1 MECPYVSDIKKEDV
15 STIVRDLLNNM
26 IDKVLSQD
34 MAKSSLTYRELSK
47 TTTDCATENNLC
59 LDAGNQ
65 VSYGENVSIDT
76 KVFSLFYRAKFDSI
90 LPDQLEDARI
100 IDNKGFTAFDYARL
114 DCDFNALRVLVDY
127 GCKEDLTRQRQ
138 TKISELKNSLDESS
152 RQIGLIYEDATLGF
166 LIEMKAEQV
175 YSDKSLELKNFNG
188 DRALSIAADL
198 GDIVAMENL
207 LDAGT
212 IPMTEDL
219 QKSIE
224 KHHAHC
230 IKKLLECGLEFSET
244 MLDQILQVPF
254 NVVIKTLLEKGDIK
268 RQVGLGDKVM
278 TLTTLHEPILHTATR
293 GEILEAVRCIVRAGA
308 DVNCKNHNGE
318 TALEVAIH
326 LKNNEIIKELLDAGA
341 NIKRSELSEIFVHAA
356 GSENTFELLK
366 KLIHLGVD
374 IDSKSSKGGI
384 TALMNSI
391 IYFKEKNFN
400 LLLLNNADVNV
411 TDSNGNTAL
420 MLACRGSKENM
431 VHNLLQRNAL
441 INRHNSKGENALC
454 MSLQNINITRKL
466 IKGHADVN
474 LGERLGNSALILA
487 LHYNRQDIV
496 EILLAAGAKVNHRS
510 KDGSTPLHKSVE
522 HQNTAF
528 MEVLI
533 GAGAD
538 VNMVNIIGQTPLIL
552 ATRWGNVS
560 LVECLLRSGS
570 LLEVGLNM
578 CDDEGNSAL
587 IIACQQNHLKII
599 QILLQLKPKINHMN
613 RKGDTALF
621 VYLKYNLEC
630 IKKHFVADASNPD
643 NLIQDK
649 VIDLDNLANEPDEI
663 PDEGEDVNER
673 PYSHQNIVLDEKV
686 NSTSISNVLMEEG
699 NIGVRGEAQES
710 AHISNQPSSLTH
722 DTVLELN
729 YTLISL
735 MDLDSTVNELIDF
748 DSHEKQ
754 MEWYQD
760 YIETFVS
767 YFEVD
772 RFNSCLPG
780 NDHIQIQATKEIY
793 DSSVDFNEE
802 RTNILS
808 ILKLLLESGSD
819 VNCRN
824 KSGVTPLEFVNKHQV
839 TQISNLFM
847 QSLSTREKTYPP
859 MDTR

>member
-1 MECPYVSDIKKEDV
+1 
-15 STIVRDLLNNM
+15 
-26 IDKVLSQD
+26 
-34 MAKSSLTYRELSK
+34 
-47 TTTDCATENNLC
+47 
-59 LDAGNQ
+59 
-65 VSYGENVSIDT
+65 
-76 KVFSLFYRAKFDSI
+76 
-90 LPDQLEDARI
+90 
-100 IDNKGFTAFDYARL
+100 
-114 DCDFNALRVLVDY
+114 
-127 GCKEDLTRQRQ
+127 
-138 TKISELKNSLDESS
+138 
-152 RQIGLIYEDATLGF
+152 
-166 LIEMKAEQV
+166 MKAEQV
-175 YSDKSLELKNFNG
+175 YSDKSLELKNVNG

-268 RQVGLGDKVM
+268 RQVGLNDKMM

-293 GEILEAVRCIVRAGA
+293 GEILEAVRCIVRSGA
-308 DVNCKNHNGE
+308 DVNCKNHNEE
-318 TALEVAIH
+318 TALDVAIH

-341 NIKRSELSEIFVHAA
+341 SIKRSELSDIFVHAA

-374 IDSKSSKGGI
+374 IDSKSCKGGI

-391 IYFKEKNFN
+391 IYFKEENFH

-431 VHNLLQRNAL
+431 VDNLLQRNAL
-441 INRHNSKGENALC
+441 INRHNSK
-454 MSLQNINITRKL
+454 
-466 IKGHADVN
+466 
-474 LGERLGNSALILA
+474 
-487 LHYNRQDIV
+487 QDIV

-533 GAGAD
+533 GAGVD
-538 VNMVNIIGQTPLIL
+538 VNIANIIGQTPFIL

-560 LVECLLRSGS
+560 LIECVLRSGS

-599 QILLQLKPKINHMN
+599 PILLQLKPKINHMN
-613 RKGDTALF
+613 LKGDTALF
-621 VYLKYNLEC
+621 VYSKYNIAC

-643 NLIQDK
+643 RLLQDK
-649 VIDLDNLANEPDEI
+649 VILKENLAHEPDKS
-663 PDEGEDVNER
+663 PDDSTDVNKR
-673 PYSHQNIVLDEKV
+673 RYRHQNIALIEKV
-686 NSTSISNVLMEEG
+686 NGTNKSNVLKEER
-699 NIGVRGEAQES
+699 NIGVRG
-710 AHISNQPSSLTH
+710 H
-722 DTVLELN
+722 
-729 YTLISL
+729 
-735 MDLDSTVNELIDF
+735 F
-748 DSHEKQ
+748 DS
-754 MEWYQD
+754 
-760 YIETFVS
+760 
-767 YFEVD
+767 
-772 RFNSCLPG
+772 CLHG
-780 NDHIQIQATKEIY
+780 SGHSQIQATKEIN
-793 DSSVDFNEE
+793 DTSLDFNRE
-802 RTNILS
+802 RINILS

-824 KSGVTPLEFVNKHQV
+824 KSGVTPLEFVTEHQI
-839 TQISNLFM
+839 TQIIHLFM
-847 QSLSTREKTYPP
+847 QYNLTKETTHST
-859 MDTR
+859 MDTRETTNTISDTWETTHSTMDTRETTNSTMNTMEET